1 MGFSLWH
8 FSRRADN
15 SLRNRKRSTFL
26 PDAHMQQWLSYVVK
40 VVNFCHRPSRFTP
53 ILGHTTHLNPVF
65 GRTIQFEPRFEALV
79 QCSGLTKKP
88 KLSQFLGEKLSPKI
102 CFNYHGCE

>member
-1 MGFSLWH
+1 MGASET
-8 FSRRADN
+8 N
-15 SLRNRKRSTFL
+15 SQF
-26 PDAHMQQWLSYVVK
+26 W
-40 VVNFCHRPSRFTP
+40 NFCHRPSCFTP

-79 QCSGLTKKP
+79 QWSDKKP

-102 CFNYHGCE
+102 CFKLSWVRVRQIHNFGKSPL